1 MVHKLKRV
9 RFHPH
14 RCGADTLLYC
24 TFCRLVAGV
33 VVSLPSLS
41 KKSLSQERHTA
52 ILAASVVSC
61 GVVVAAADVV
71 ATVVAL
77 AKVTL

>member
-41 KKSLSQERHTA
+41 KKSLSHERHTA